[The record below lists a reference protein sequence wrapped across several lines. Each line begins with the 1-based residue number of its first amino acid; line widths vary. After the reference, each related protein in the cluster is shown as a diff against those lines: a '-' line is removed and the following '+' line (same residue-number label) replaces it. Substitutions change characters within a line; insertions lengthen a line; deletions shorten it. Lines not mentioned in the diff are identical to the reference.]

1 MTPPAHTTPS
11 TPHRLLVIGVAGFM
25 GSRKATHLPRRRCD
39 IVTFGSRSTAYRD
52 VAPGS
57 EPLPLVAKKSAGRQA
72 PQWIP
77 ARFAL
82 KTIVKTIVDDDWMRK
97 EKAASQSHNA

>member
-1 MTPPAHTTPS
+1 
-11 TPHRLLVIGVAGFM
+11 M